1 MYDLNERVSY
11 LQGLIDGL
19 SISDDSKEGKA
30 IRVVADILEE
40 IAYVI
45 SDLIEVQKQLEE
57 YIDCIDDD
65 LADLEDE
72 VYLGDFVEVE
82 CPKCG
87 EPVEID
93 ASLFDDPDAII
104 ICPECSET
112 FSPEDVDW
120 VTCYCELDDDEWD
133 DDDEGDDD
141 DWDDDDEDDDDDDD
155 E

>member
-1 MYDLNERVSY
+1 MKWSAPSA
-11 LQGLIDGL
+11 G
-19 SISDDSKEGKA
+19 
-30 IRVVADILEE
+30 
-40 IAYVI
+40 
-45 SDLIEVQKQLEE
+45 
-57 YIDCIDDD
+57 
-65 LADLEDE
+65 
-72 VYLGDFVEVE
+72 
-82 CPKCG
+82 
-87 EPVEID
+87 PVEIMRPY
-93 ASLFDDPDAII
+93 LMIDAII